1 MKKQIFYGAVFLL
14 AISSAYGQQI
24 TAGVGLGYGSE
35 VEQAAIVINGQYFFN
50 EKVAAA
56 PSLLFY
62 FPNTQKYASPG
73 ISTEVRT
80 SVWEFNA
87 DVNYYFYGKD
97 IVKFFGVGGLNI
109 TGIKSTVKTTGNF
122 NQKNS
127 ASDTEAGINLGIGT
141 DFNIGGNI
149 LPFIVLKYTVSDFD
163 QLVIKGGVRFVI
175 K

>member
-1 MKKQIFYGAVFLL
+1 MKKQIFYIAIFLL
-14 AISSAYGQQI
+14 SLSSAYAQQ
-24 TAGVGLGYGSE
+24 TTVGAGLAYGSE
-35 VEQAAIVINGQYFFN
+35 VEQAGIVINGQYFFN
-50 EKVAAA
+50 DKVAVA

-62 FPNTQKYASPG
+62 FPNTQRYSG
-73 ISTEVRT
+73 SGFTTEART

-87 DVNYYFYGKD
+87 DVNYYFYSKD
-97 IVKFFGVGGLNI
+97 MIKLFGVGGLNI

-141 DFNIGGNI
+141 DVNLGSNIV
-149 LPFIVLKYTVSDFD
+149 PFIVLKYTVSDFD
-163 QLVIKGGVRFVI
+163 QLVIQGGVRFVI